1 MSKEQAAGNKG
12 FGGRKRSRS
21 RSPRDGRKSDKK
33 FRKSKFDLSSPP
45 REKDKNGSPE
55 PRFEEPAIPIVP
67 Q

>member
-1 MSKEQAAGNKG
+1 MSKEQGAGKG
-12 FGGRKRSRS
+12 FSGRKRSRS

-45 REKDKNGSPE
+45 REKVNTGSPE